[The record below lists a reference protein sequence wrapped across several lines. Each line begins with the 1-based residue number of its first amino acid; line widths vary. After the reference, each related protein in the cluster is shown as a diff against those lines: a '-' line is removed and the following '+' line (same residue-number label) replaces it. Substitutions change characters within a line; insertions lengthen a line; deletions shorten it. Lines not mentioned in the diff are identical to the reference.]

1 MTYAPTAI
9 DLSRLPAPEAIEI
22 ISLEQLD
29 AAYRERFLAEWAIQQ
44 ELDATLPDF
53 TEQGL
58 ATHPAIVVGRAWRY
72 LRNLDRNRVNDGLK
86 ALLAPLSKGSNLDSL
101 VAARNL
107 ARLTIAPATVNSE
120 AVMEGDEALLR
131 RFLLSFDVPS
141 SGSAGRYLFDAWTAW
156 PQSNDRMLGLWDA
169 RVNGRSVHGRK
180 GDTDVVLIG
189 PYGRLPTTEEL
200 ATVRS
205 VVTHPDRIPEAV
217 GLSVLGAMRTEYQA
231 SFVIEVP
238 SSGPSPDLLKA
249 EAIKRISDVATERT
263 KIGAEV
269 PTGLLL
275 GAAYGSGIIKVR
287 DLSPIAIS
295 GDPYKVPVMTALTVD
310 IEVRL

>member
-101 VAARNL
+101 VAARNVS
-107 ARLTIAPATVNSE
+107 RLTIAPATVNSE

-156 PQSNDRMLGLWDA
+156 PQSSDRVLGLWDA

-180 GDTDVVLIG
+180 GDTDVVIIG
-189 PYGRLPTTEEL
+189 PFGRLPTTEEL

-205 VVTHPDRIPEAV
+205 VVAHPDRVPEAV
-217 GLSVLGAMRTEYQA
+217 GLSVLGAVRTEYQA

-238 SSGPSPDLLKA
+238 SSGPSPDLLKT
-249 EAIKRISDVATERT
+249 EAIKRISDVATERI

-269 PTGLLL
+269 PAGLLL

-287 DLSPIAIS
+287 DLSPIAIG
-295 GDPYKVPVMTALTVD
+295 GDPYKVPVMTALTVNV
-310 IEVRL
+310 EVRL